1 MSCTLDLPFSQF
13 IAPNIQY
20 AGDVD
25 IPAPAY
31 SRRPGFAFNLETL
44 AGGEQLRLIPG

>member
-1 MSCTLDLPFSQF
+1 MSRTLDLPFAQF
-13 IAPNIQY
+13 IAPDIQY
-20 AGDVD
+20 VGDVD

-44 AGGEQLRLIPG
+44 TGGEQ